1 MKWNRSGK
9 SVLTTIIVLS
19 SDEVMNNEKLERIY
33 EPNLMIGANFWWTVE
48 KRVMAIAFCSLPMRF
63 VWRHEKFWSVV
74 RSLATTQ
81 QWTVDE
87 DNVFDDDP
95 FTRPTEQSFIV
106 THLLIIQSF
115 DGPFFSKSVHAN
127 RLYFSLN
134 QFRINWQLNQSL
146 SASPRHLNHLK
157 WNNRF
162 QSSDQI
168 INSTT
173 KYLNTSERY
182 I

>member
-115 DGPFFSKSVHAN
+115 WWAFFFKVGPCKSA
-127 RLYFSLN
+127 LL
-134 QFRINWQLNQSL
+134 QFESISHQLATKPITERVTKTLESFKMKQSL
-146 SASPRHLNHLK
+146 SIK
-157 WNNRF
+157 WSNN
-162 QSSDQI
+162 Q
-168 INSTT
+168 
-173 KYLNTSERY
+173 
-182 I
+182 